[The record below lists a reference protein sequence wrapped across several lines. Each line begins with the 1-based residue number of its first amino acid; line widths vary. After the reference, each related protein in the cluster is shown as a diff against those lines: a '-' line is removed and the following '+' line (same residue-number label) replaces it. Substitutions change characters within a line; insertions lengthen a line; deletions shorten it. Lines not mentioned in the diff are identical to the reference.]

1 MGQEQTSAPASSRPA
16 RFVMTEFA
24 NMGQETFERMVVLQ
38 KGLLDT
44 FQDLN
49 QQWIAGMNA
58 EAKLASELFAKLAG
72 AKSVPDATSACQDCG
87 TRQMEILAENSR
99 GFLAASEKILPQLF
113 GNGFCVTSNAGPN
126 GDA

>member
-1 MGQEQTSAPASSRPA
+1 
-16 RFVMTEFA
+16 
-24 NMGQETFERMVVLQ
+24 MGQETFERMAALQ

-72 AKSVPDATSACQDCG
+72 AKSVTEATSVCQNCG
-87 TRQMEILAENSR
+87 TRQIEILAENGR
-99 GFLAASEKILPQLF
+99 GFLAASEKLLPQLF
-113 GNGFCVTSNAGPN
+113 GNGFKGGGA
-126 GDA
+126 